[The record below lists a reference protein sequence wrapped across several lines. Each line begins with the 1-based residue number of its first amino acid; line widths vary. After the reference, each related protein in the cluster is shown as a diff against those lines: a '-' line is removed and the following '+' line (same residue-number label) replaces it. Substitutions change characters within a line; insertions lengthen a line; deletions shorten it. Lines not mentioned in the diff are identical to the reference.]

1 MALSNQSL
9 QWVTTRKSFDV
20 IAEEAISSY
29 LSFKEPELLQQSHWK
44 LGQDALLREDVRFR
58 PTPWGRWIYANSYL
72 ANDLLFAQLKRE
84 PLPYL
89 ELKKSLDQL
98 KKIVN
103 CHCVF
108 CPGDLRFVLDGLHI
122 RLSAKELTTQPLI
135 EKEIT
140 EIEKYTTHLP
150 IHTLKAAAASLPA
163 LEWGSSAQE
172 QMVEPIGWVKV
183 SLAGKNLNT
192 RMFIAQLEGHSMDDG
207 KSGLIDGGY
216 AVFEFW
222 PAGTKQFLTV
232 LVRGAFSDPETGSY
246 AVKKYVADKR
256 DIEGRHQKITLVSLN
271 PDKECYPDIELDIED
286 DEQVTV
292 VAKVI
297 QALSP
302 KDFARKPKPLRRPGR
317 RDLSSNEAVKEIY
330 DGLAEYAEHFFQS
343 PLVKE
348 GEKIIVSES
357 GWTSQL
363 ICLEAE
369 AGGLHIEA
377 GPFNGL
383 WSFVKR
389 LSVKS
394 NDWETSIL
402 ASNIRQRQIRIA
414 VQPEASSWHWVAD
427 GFEDDPDIDLTSLS
441 TTLPQQAL
449 AYVFR
454 LDVEGVGRLISGHVL
469 SLGQSYRILLPK
481 STYDSLSY
489 KPDTHSISNEWKIW
503 ELELIPNISIEIQ
516 ENLRQMGFQV
526 GEVEP
531 RLDWVLVPPVLWET
545 TPKGQSYPC
554 FAPGQSPVIAINGL
568 NVEFNGE
575 ASLFV
580 YGSNE
585 SEKQTLVLPPGS
597 SQLIQLEDLS
607 VGKYVLLLVSD
618 RTRIPLT
625 RLVFEC
631 LATYPSLPGASWEL
645 TIEDKSFSSKPSSIT
660 SLQPR
665 DLRLFESS
673 EKSLTFQL
681 QAPPGW
687 PIRVLWRQTAED
699 LLCTTQANIDG
710 QVDFIPLLSDFRDRC
725 IRHSIWD
732 MVIDLAEL
740 GSITLPHEKR
750 LTPEAIQGRVSELL
764 SSRGSTVRH
773 LAGRYIELMAR
784 WFEPLCVVL
793 GYDVEPIAI
802 EEIPAIPDEFHIS
815 VFRLLHMERCN
826 EEIEQQP
833 VRLLVLVEDLTQS
846 FPQSFLPL
854 IDKICSSEG
863 IRDVLI
869 SDGLCWAEHRRSS
882 RLKWQVY
889 DLSTII
895 NDSDDFLSFLRIAAE
910 GI

>member
-1 MALSNQSL
+1 MICNQSL

-29 LSFKEPELLQQSHWK
+29 LSFKEPELLQESHWK

-89 ELKKSLDQL
+89 QLEESLNQL
-98 KKIVN
+98 KKIIN

-108 CPGDLRFVLDGLHI
+108 CPGDPRFVLDSLHI
-122 RLSAKELTTQPLI
+122 RLSAKELTNQPLI

-163 LEWGSSAQE
+163 LEWGPSAQE
-172 QMVEPIGWVKV
+172 QMVETPGWVKV
-183 SLAGKNLNT
+183 SLPGKKLNS

-256 DIEGRHQKITLVSLN
+256 DVEGQHQKITLVSLN
-271 PDKECYPDIELDIED
+271 ADKERYPDIELDIED
-286 DEQVTV
+286 DEQITV

-317 RDLSSNEAVKEIY
+317 RDLSSNEAVEEIY
-330 DGLAEYAEHFFQS
+330 DGLAEYAEHFFQA

-348 GEKIIVSES
+348 GEKIVVSES

-363 ICLEAE
+363 VCLEAE

-389 LSVKS
+389 LSIKG
-394 NDWETSIL
+394 NDCETSIL

-414 VQPEASSWHWVAD
+414 VQPETSSWHWVAD
-427 GFEDDPDIDLTSLS
+427 GFEDDPDIDLTSLNIM
-441 TTLPQQAL
+441 LPQQVQ

-454 LDVEGVGRLISGHVL
+454 VDVEGIGRLISGHVL
-469 SLGQSYRILLPK
+469 SLGQSYRILLPRT
-481 STYDSLSY
+481 TYDLLQY
-489 KPDTHSISNEWKIW
+489 KPDAHPTRNEWKIW
-503 ELELIPNISIEIQ
+503 ELELAPNVSLEVQ
-516 ENLRQMGFQV
+516 ENLRQMGFQI

-531 RLDWVLVPPVLWET
+531 RLDWVLVPPVLWQT

-580 YGSNE
+580 HSPNE
-585 SEKQTLVLPPGS
+585 TQTLSLPPGS
-597 SQLIQLEDLS
+597 SQLVQLEELS
-607 VGKYVLLLVSD
+607 IGKYVLLLVSD

-625 RLVFEC
+625 RLAFEC
-631 LATYPSLPGASWEL
+631 LATYPSLPSASWEL
-645 TIEDKSFSSKPSSIT
+645 TIEDESFSSKPNSVI

-665 DLRLFESS
+665 DLRLFDLSEQSS
-673 EKSLTFQL
+673 ILQI

-687 PIRVLWRQTAED
+687 PIRVLWRQIAEN
-699 LLCTTQANIDG
+699 LLCTTQANVDG
-710 QVDFIPLLSDFRDRC
+710 LVDFIPLLSNFRDRC
-725 IRHSIWD
+725 MGHYLWD
-732 MVIDLAEL
+732 MIIDLAEL
-740 GSITLPHEKR
+740 GSITLRHER
-750 LTPEAIQGRVSELL
+750 RRTQENIQSRISTLL
-764 SSRGSTVRH
+764 SSRGSTVKH
-773 LAGRYIELMAR
+773 LTGRYIELMAR
-784 WFEPLCVVL
+784 WFEPLCAVL
-793 GYDVEPIAI
+793 GYDIEAIAI
-802 EEIPAIPDEFHIS
+802 EDIPAIPDEFHIS
-815 VFRLLHMERCN
+815 VFRLLHMERCD
-826 EEIEQQP
+826 EEIERQP
-833 VRLLVLVEDLTQS
+833 VRLLVLVEDLTQG
-846 FPQSFLPL
+846 FPQSFLSL

-863 IRDVLI
+863 IREALI
-869 SDGLCWAEHRRSS
+869 SDGLCWAKHRRGL
-882 RLKWQVY
+882 RLKWQIY
-889 DLSTII
+889 DLPAII
-895 NDSDDFLSFLRIAAE
+895 NDSDDFSLFLRDSAE
-910 GI
+910 GIG